1 MAKVDFPEGAA
12 PFLNPA
18 AYTALKAEAK
28 KTKNKA
34 ARGGASGAAR
44 SGARGVQRPQFSRVL
59 EDAERTEETEALPD
73 YPASEEALQELLD
86 DVHSSGDELKR
97 RPFPEEIKQY
107 KRAVRNFLHHVVENG
122 YAIEERTSG
131 VNLKK
136 RKKFTLVQVVDRKLE
151 SLAASILASQVSQIE
166 LLARIDEIAGLLVDL
181 LQ

>member
-1 MAKVDFPEGAA
+1 MAKVDFPEGIV

-18 AYTALKAEAK
+18 AYTALKAETK
-28 KTKNKA
+28 KTRDKA
-34 ARGGASGAAR
+34 SVRDASG
-44 SGARGVQRPQFSRVL
+44 GARGIQRPRFSSVL
-59 EDAERTEETEALPD
+59 EDAERTEEAEALPD
-73 YPASEEALQELLD
+73 YPASEEALRELLD

-107 KRAVRNFLHHVVENG
+107 QRAVRNFLHYVVENG

-151 SLAASILASQVSQIE
+151 SLAASILANQVSQIE
-166 LLARIDEIAGLLVDL
+166 MLARIDEIAGLLVNL

>member
-1 MAKVDFPEGAA
+1 MAKVDFSEGAA

-18 AYTALKAEAK
+18 AYTALKAETK
-28 KTKNKA
+28 KTKDKA
-34 ARGGASGAAR
+34 SIRDLKRPRFSSVLKEAA
-44 SGARGVQRPQFSRVL
+44 Q
-59 EDAERTEETEALPD
+59 TEQAEALPD
-73 YPASEEALQELLD
+73 YPASEEALRELLD
-86 DVHSSGDELKR
+86 DVHSFGDELKR

-107 KRAVRNFLHHVVENG
+107 KRAVRNFLHYVVENG
-122 YAIEERTSG
+122 YTIEERTSG

-151 SLAASILASQVSQIE
+151 SLAASILANQVSQIE